1 MMGSG
6 IRRVA
11 IWGFALAM
19 LAGPARLCARNEPTI
34 DELKAQISHADVR
47 DRPPLCLKVSERQL
61 QAADKF
67 YASGDSEAAKGALT
81 DVVAFAEQAG
91 NYSIQSHKHEK
102 QSEIA
107 LRKVTRKLADLKHA
121 VSVEDQQQVQSAI
134 DRLQKIRDDL
144 LQAMFSKGG
153 KK

>member
-1 MMGSG
+1 MTRPG
-6 IRRVA
+6 IWRVA
-11 IWGFALAM
+11 VWGFMLAM
-19 LAGPARLCARNEPTI
+19 LAEPAGLCARGEPTI
-34 DELKAQISHADVR
+34 DELKAQISHAEVR
-47 DRPPLCLKVSERQL
+47 DRPPLCIKVSERQL
-61 QAADKF
+61 EAADKF

-81 DVVAFAEQAG
+81 DVVSFAQQAG
-91 NYSIQSHKHEK
+91 SYSIQSHKHEK

-107 LRKVTRKLADLKHA
+107 LRKAARKLADLKHA

-134 DRLQKIRDDL
+134 DHLEKIRDDL

>member
-1 MMGSG
+1 MMGSE
-6 IRRVA
+6 IRRLAV
-11 IWGFALAM
+11 WGFALVT
-19 LAGPARLCARNEPTI
+19 LAGSAQLYARSEPTI

-61 QAADKF
+61 QEADKF
-67 YASGDSEAAKGALT
+67 YANGDSEAAKGALT
-81 DVVAFAEQAG
+81 DVVSFAEQAG
-91 NYSIQSHKHEK
+91 NYSIQAHKHEK

-107 LRKVTRKLADLKHA
+107 LRKAARKLADLKHA